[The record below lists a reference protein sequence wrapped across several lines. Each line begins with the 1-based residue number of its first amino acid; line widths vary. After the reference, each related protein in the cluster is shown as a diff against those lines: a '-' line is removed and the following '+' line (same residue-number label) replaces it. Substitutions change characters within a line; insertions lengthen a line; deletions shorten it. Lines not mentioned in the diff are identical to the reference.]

1 MTDQNTDAAPA
12 AAETSPAAPAAA
24 VNEAFS
30 VRDAA
35 AALTEE
41 RRRRA
46 APAEP
51 ESASGPEADAAP
63 PQEAP
68 GETDAPDP
76 ALREPSIEPPRSWT
90 KDAKEAFKSLPP
102 EHQRWL
108 AEQADSQEK
117 DFRRRQNDVAEQ
129 SKALQAHALQAQQAR
144 QQYEYVLTQSL
155 QALQAAHQGE
165 FADIRTQQDVD
176 RLASDDPLRYIRWK
190 ASRDKIAGAEMA
202 RAQAEHRA
210 YQEQL
215 QRWSA
220 FTQAEDAKLQA
231 EIPDL
236 KDPVR
241 GAALQAKFRQFL
253 GDRGFSGQELA
264 RFATLGDF
272 RDARVQLILYDAMRY
287 REAQAKLDK
296 AKAAEKPAPHV
307 QRPGVAASRPDT
319 PTAKIQELNRNL
331 DRTGSIRAAAAL
343 LSAERHAAQRRA
355 ARTP

>member
-1 MTDQNTDAAPA
+1 MTDQTTA
-12 AAETSPAAPAAA
+12 AAAAA
-24 VNEAFS
+24 VERTAAAPPAPASPAFS

-35 AALTEE
+35 AALSEE

-46 APAEP
+46 PTEQP

-63 PQEAP
+63 REEAP

-76 ALREPSIEPPRSWT
+76 AQLQPPIEPPRSWT
-90 KDAKEAFKSLPP
+90 KEAKEAFKSLSP
-102 EHQRWL
+102 EQQRWL

-117 DFRRRQNDVAEQ
+117 DFRRRQNEVADQ
-129 SKALQAHALQAQQAR
+129 GRALQAHALQAQQAR
-144 QQYEYVLTQSL
+144 QQYEYALTQSL
-155 QALQAAHQGE
+155 QALAAAHQGE

-176 RLASDDPLRYIRWK
+176 RLAAEDPLRYIRWK
-190 ASRDKIAGAEMA
+190 ASRDKIAGAEA
-202 RAQAEHRA
+202 QRAQAQYRA

-215 QRWSA
+215 ARWNT

-231 EIPDL
+231 EIPEL

-253 GDRGFSGQELA
+253 GDRGFSAQELA
-264 RFATLGDF
+264 RFVTLGDF

-287 REAQAKLDK
+287 RDAQAKLDK
-296 AKAAEKPAPHV
+296 AKAAEKPVPQV
-307 QRPGVAASRPDT
+307 QRPGVAAPRADAPN
-319 PTAKIQELNRNL
+319 AKLQELSRNL

-343 LSAERHAAQRRA
+343 LHAERQAAQRRA
-355 ARTP
+355 TRS